1 MRIGMWQTLGCETN
15 CLGWRTAPTRRT
27 MCALKEYSFDLAHV
41 RMRFRMVMNAVFN
54 WLKSRRVGFR
64 HLAVDI
70 LVSFCALVAAVL
82 LRLGTEGTYPLDAI
96 SFTAVAVTLLLA
108 RFGAMFAF
116 GCYSVMW
123 RYISTS
129 DSVRLTQAVLVSSA
143 VMIILT
149 FMFPDNIARLPRSVY
164 LIEASLAI
172 LGLMGARLAR
182 RLLYEGRAVKQT
194 KIGKRALIYGAGQN
208 GRHLAQRF
216 RADAALGIHVVGFI
230 DDDNAKS
237 DLVIGGVPVLGDRK
251 SLSRVIDQFAI
262 SEVIVA
268 IPELEGGFL
277 RDLVVATRPFNIKPR
292 IIAKLE
298 VGVAQKSPRDVEIIR
313 EVELTDLLNHPPRA
327 VDLESVKD
335 LIGGRCIL
343 VTGAGGS
350 IGSELCR
357 QIMKFGPRRLLLLDH
372 AEFNLYEVDRE
383 LRLATHDMER
393 VIPLLVD
400 LKDTESL
407 SQILRKFSPE
417 IVFHA
422 AAYKHVHLVESNP
435 FSAILNNV
443 EGTRNLLQLC
453 EQIGV
458 TNFIMISTDKAVNP
472 AGVMGATKRVCE
484 LMVTEAAR
492 RAGKSYCCV
501 RFGNVL
507 GSSGSLIPLLKEQ
520 IESGGPVTITHP
532 EMTRFFML
540 IPEAVALVL
549 KASTISNPGDISVL
563 KMGEPVKILDVAK
576 SLMMLM
582 GKSEDEVPII
592 FTGIRPGE
600 KIFEELYIRGDE
612 IATEHPDILT
622 IPFGDTDGS
631 DAEFLGLN
639 LKIDKLVNQARIASD
654 EALNSLSELVKSN
667 GAGKVETHQDNGRVL
682 NLAPRRDH

>member
-1 MRIGMWQTLGCETN
+1 MARRIC
-15 CLGWRTAPTRRT
+15 RP
-27 MCALKEYSFDLAHV
+27 KEDSCSDYRFDLV
-41 RMRFRMVMNAVFN
+41 RNSVRFPLIMNAVLN
-54 WLKSRRVGFR
+54 YLKSRRVSFR
-64 HLAVDI
+64 HLGVDV
-70 LVSFCALVAAVL
+70 LMSVSAMSVAIL
-82 LRLGTEGTYPLDAI
+82 LRLGTDGAFPPIYELIAI
-96 SFTAVAVTLLLA
+96 VVTLVLA
-108 RFGAMFAF
+108 RFAAMYSF

-129 DSVRLTQAVLVSSA
+129 DSVRLAQAVLASSA
-143 VMIILT
+143 VIIILT

-164 LIEASLAI
+164 LIEAAVAV

-208 GRHLAQRF
+208 GRHLSQRF
-216 RADAALGIHVVGFI
+216 RSDAALGIHVVGFI
-230 DDDNAKS
+230 DDDPSKS
-237 DLVIGGVPVLGDRK
+237 DLVIGGVPVLGDRN
-251 SLSRVIDQFAI
+251 SLSHVVDQFSI

-268 IPELEGGFL
+268 IPDLKGDSL
-277 RDLVVATRPFNIKPR
+277 RDLVIATRPFNIKPR

-298 VGVAQKSPRDVEIIR
+298 VGGTQKLARDVEIIR
-313 EVELTDLLNHPPRA
+313 EVELTDLLNHPPRI
-327 VDLESVKD
+327 VDLEPVKK

-357 QIMKFGPRRLLLLDH
+357 QIMKFGPRKLVLLDH

-393 VIPLLVD
+393 VLPALVD
-400 LKDTESL
+400 LKDFASL
-407 SQILRKFSPE
+407 AHVMRKYSPE

-435 FSAILNNV
+435 FPSILNNV
-443 EGTRNLLQLC
+443 EGTKNLLQLC
-453 EQIGV
+453 EQLGV
-458 TNFIMISTDKAVNP
+458 ANFIMISTDKAVNP

-484 LMVTEAAR
+484 LLVTEFAR
-492 RAGKSYCCV
+492 RLGKNYCAV

-507 GSSGSLIPLLKEQ
+507 GSSGSLIPLLKNQ
-520 IESGGPVTITHP
+520 IESGGPITITHP

-549 KASTISNPGDISVL
+549 KAATISNPGDISVL

-582 GKSEDEVPII
+582 GKSEDGIPII

-612 IATEHPDILT
+612 IETEHPDILT

-631 DAEFLGLN
+631 DSEFLGLIAKVDEL
-639 LKIDKLVNQARIASD
+639 LKNARTAND
-654 EALNSLSELVKSN
+654 EALKVLGDLVKSN
-667 GAGKVETHQDNGRVL
+667 GAGKLEAQLDTGRVL